1 VEAARRVVRLATT
14 VGRFYTVGLLCA
26 LLHNAI
32 MIGGD
37 WLGVHYLGSSLV
49 SFAIVVPSGYWLH
62 SSWTFP
68 GAQRGGMSLARYA
81 LAMALNLP
89 LSLAGMFV
97 LVDLAGFGVP
107 VAAPAVT
114 VMLAAF
120 NFVGGRWALRGR
132 RSAQS
137 ARQP

>member
-1 VEAARRVVRLATT
+1 MDPGRRALHLAM
-14 VGRFYTVGLLCA
+14 VLSRFYSVGLLCA

-37 WLGVHYLGSSLV
+37 WLGLHYVASSFV
-49 SFAIVVPSGYWLH
+49 SFAIVVPVGYGLH

-68 GAQRGGMSLARYA
+68 GTQRGGMSLTRYT
-81 LAMALNLP
+81 LTMALNLP

-97 LVDLAGFGVP
+97 LVDLAGLGVP
-107 VAAPAVT
+107 IAAPAVT

-120 NFVGGRWALRGR
+120 NFVGGRWALRAR
-132 RSAQS
+132 RAQS
-137 ARQP
+137 TRQT

>member
-1 VEAARRVVRLATT
+1 MVL
-14 VGRFYTVGLLCA
+14 GRFFSVGLVCA

-37 WLGVHYLGSSLV
+37 WLGLHYVVSTFV
-49 SFAIVVPSGYWLH
+49 SFAIVVLLGYGLH

-68 GAQRGGMSLARYA
+68 GAQRGAMSFARYTVT
-81 LAMALNLP
+81 MALNLP

-97 LVDLAGFGVP
+97 LVDLAGLGVP
-107 VAAPAVT
+107 IAAPAVT

-120 NFVGGRWALRGR
+120 NFVGGRWALRAR
-132 RSAQS
+132 RAQS
-137 ARQP
+137 TRQT

>member
-1 VEAARRVVRLATT
+1 MVVS
-14 VGRFYTVGLLCA
+14 RFFSVGLLCA

-37 WLGVHYLGSSLV
+37 WFGLHYVASSFV
-49 SFAIVVPSGYWLH
+49 SFAIVVLVGYWLH

-68 GAQRGGMSLARYA
+68 GAQRGGMSFARYT
-81 LAMALNLP
+81 LTMALNLP

-97 LVDLAGFGVP
+97 FVDLAGLGVP
-107 VAAPAVT
+107 LAAPAVT

-120 NFVGGRWALRGR
+120 NFVGGRWALRAAR
-132 RSAQS
+132 AQS
-137 ARQP
+137 RRQT